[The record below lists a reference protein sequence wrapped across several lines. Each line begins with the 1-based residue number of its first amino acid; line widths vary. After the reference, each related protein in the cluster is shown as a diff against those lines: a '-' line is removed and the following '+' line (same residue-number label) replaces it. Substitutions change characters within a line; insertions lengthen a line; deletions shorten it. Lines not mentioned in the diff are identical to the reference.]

1 MINQERTEKE
11 QQHYLPGFSSTS
23 CRAVA
28 ELTCNTYSEL
38 MMKAIWSSEAKVKN
52 IFELVLLI
60 LKNMAMR
67 ISWLQTKGSI
77 SLVEAYNTI

>member
-11 QQHYLPGFSSTS
+11 HQHYLPGFSSIS

-38 MMKAIWSSEAKVKN
+38 MMKDIWSSEATAKN
-52 IFELVLLI
+52 IFEQLLLI
-60 LKNMAMR
+60 LKNMAMQ
-67 ISWLQTKGSI
+67 ISWLLTQGSI
-77 SLVEAYNTI
+77 GLIQANNTN